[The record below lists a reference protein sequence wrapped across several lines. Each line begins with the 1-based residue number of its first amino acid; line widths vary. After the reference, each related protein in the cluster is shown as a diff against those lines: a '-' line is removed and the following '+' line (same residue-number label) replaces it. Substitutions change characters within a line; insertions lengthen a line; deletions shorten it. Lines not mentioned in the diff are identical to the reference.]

1 MILAAGRGL
10 QSMSEVGVHISVSA
24 DGYVA
29 GPDQSLENP
38 LGVGGERLHDWIVAL
53 RAWREPHGLEG
64 GEVNASTR
72 VVEESLEN
80 VGAEIMGRGKFGGGP
95 GPWADEWQG
104 WWGDEPPFHMPVFVL
119 THHEREPL
127 TLSDTT
133 FTFVTDGIQAALD
146 RARDAAGG
154 KDVFVGGGANVIN
167 QYLAAGL
174 VDELE
179 LHVVPL
185 VLGGGA
191 RLFDGLGPDLQLEQ
205 VRAIEA
211 AGVTHLKYRVV
222 R

>member
-1 MILAAGRGL
+1 
-10 QSMSEVGVHISVSA
+10 MSKVRVHITVSA

-29 GPDQSLENP
+29 GPNQSEENP
-38 LGVGGERLHDWIVAL
+38 LGEGGGSLHDWAFAL
-53 RAWREPHGLEG
+53 KVFREPHGMDG
-64 GEVNASTR
+64 GEVNASTP
-72 VVEESLEN
+72 VVEEALAN

-95 GPWADEWQG
+95 GPWGDDPWPG
-104 WWGDEPPFHMPVFVL
+104 WWGEDPPFHMPVFVL

-133 FTFVTDGIQAALD
+133 FTFVTDGIESALAQAS
-146 RARDAAGG
+146 AAADG
-154 KDVFVGGGANVIN
+154 KDVTIGGGADVIN

-179 LHVVPL
+179 VHVVPL

-191 RLFDGLGPDLQLEQ
+191 RLFEGVGPDLRLEQ
-205 VRAIEA
+205 VRAVEA
-211 AGVTHLKYRVV
+211 PGVSHLKYRCV